1 MIVARLEG
9 RRVGGGEIWSTEEY
23 FFDDYCKVGGVKV
36 RLSERCLF
44 DDCCKVG

>member
-23 FFDDYCKVGGVKV
+23 FFDDYWRSKSKVK
-36 RLSERCLF
+36 
-44 DDCCKVG
+44 